1 MKKYTFIFAMAAIVM
16 AIAPTTSTL
25 AKKNNNAK
33 NEVIRTGNI
42 SVKQYG
48 SDDRYVYL
56 QVSLVQNNEKSA
68 IFRITDNFGE
78 VLFSDRINTKNHTMM
93 VKFRP
98 EELDQIRMEL
108 MTSEGVYRKEF
119 AIEVKTFSSATVK
132 EVESK

>member
-33 NEVIRTGNI
+33 NEVMRTSNI

-68 IFRITDNFGE
+68 TFRITDNFGE
-78 VLFSDRINTKNHTMM
+78 LLFTDRINTKNHTMM
-93 VKFRP
+93 MKFKP
-98 EELDQIRMEL
+98 EELDRIRMEL
-108 MTSEGVYRKEF
+108 ITSEGVYRKEF
-119 AIEVKTFSSATVK
+119 AVEVKTFSSASLK